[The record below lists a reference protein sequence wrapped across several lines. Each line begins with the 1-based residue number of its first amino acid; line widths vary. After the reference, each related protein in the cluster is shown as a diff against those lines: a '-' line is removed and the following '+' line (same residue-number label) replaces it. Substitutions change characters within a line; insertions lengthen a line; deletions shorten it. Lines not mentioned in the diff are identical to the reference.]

1 VLFNNPALI
10 NPSSLCTSTRP
21 ISRAGGQIRL
31 TIVVRIGKCKL
42 ESLKFKSKISLSPGV
57 AGSVIR
63 GYGGWRAR
71 RGGNQTIIKNI

>member
-1 VLFNNPALI
+1 VD
-10 NPSSLCTSTRP
+10 
-21 ISRAGGQIRL
+21 
-31 TIVVRIGKCKL
+31 IGKCKL